1 MFASPEYARCVL
13 VFAMSK
19 GGAVALGILVFVVG
33 SFVAGALRPS
43 RDPDRFSRD
52 GDKVNEPPG
61 FRKPPDEGG
70 LL

>member
-1 MFASPEYARCVL
+1 VVILAL
-13 VFAMSK
+13 SK
-19 GGAVALGILVFVVG
+19 GGGAALGVLVIVVLG
-33 SFVAGALRPS
+33 FVAGALRPS
-43 RDPDRFSRD
+43 RDLNRFSRS